1 MGLAGKDKIL
11 RLMFLHVYKRS
22 ERTDQQARFL
32 FSSCVY
38 AKTDDSSDG
47 VLVFRDD
54 LSMCIN
60 MALNEMPGKY
70 QRRLF
75 AEVPELLPVI
85 DRLG

>member
-1 MGLAGKDKIL
+1 M
-11 RLMFLHVYKRS
+11 
-22 ERTDQQARFL
+22 
-32 FSSCVY
+32 
-38 AKTDDSSDG
+38 DDSSDG